1 MQQMVARSSWIQ
13 PRDRNTTDGT
23 VMVAL
28 ALAAFMQYTVGQTA
42 EGEPFVLE
50 DPLAEVLR
58 PIARRAFA
66 SDEASDATTRLDAT
80 RSFIRTIFG
89 DEVAG
94 WEAFVKNVFSHA
106 EQLQATSCR
115 EVLRAFRHS
124 QLRVL
129 RAERTEYEARLREL
143 HRSELLLTPPEER
156 SGLLRSP
163 PPERVSQ

>member
-1 MQQMVARSSWIQ
+1 MLILG
-13 PRDRNTTDGT
+13 PNPGLDGER
-23 VMVAL
+23 APESREN
-28 ALAAFMQYTVGQTA
+28 AASRL
-42 EGEPFVLE
+42 P
-50 DPLAEVLR
+50 
-58 PIARRAFA
+58 
-66 SDEASDATTRLDAT
+66 ATTRLDAT